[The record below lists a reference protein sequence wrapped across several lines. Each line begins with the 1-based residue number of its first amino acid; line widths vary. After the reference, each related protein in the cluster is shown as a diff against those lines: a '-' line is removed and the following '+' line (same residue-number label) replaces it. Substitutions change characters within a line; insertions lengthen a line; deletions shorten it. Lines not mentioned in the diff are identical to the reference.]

1 MMTTITVVI
10 VRVETMTTTTIDPS
24 QALLRLLAWLS
35 PVFPVGSY
43 SYSHG
48 LEQAVH
54 DGLVVDTGSLEAW
67 LSDLVERGSAWN
79 DALLLAESWRLSR
92 EDCDLTDIAALAEAL
107 AGGRERHLESQSQGS
122 AFLDAAQSWPSAAL
136 QRLPRPCAYPV
147 AVGAIAGDHDIALT
161 STLTAFLQAF
171 TLNQM
176 QASIR
181 LSVTGQSGVTALM
194 ARLEPVVL
202 DTARRAAH
210 ASLDDLGSATF
221 LGEVM
226 AIKHETLH
234 SRLFRS

>member
-1 MMTTITVVI
+1 MTTTTTTIIVTAGAMTTIT
-10 VRVETMTTTTIDPS
+10 TDPG
-24 QALLRLLAWLS
+24 LLRLLAWLS

-92 EDCDLTDIAALAEAL
+92 DGNGLAGIAALAEAL
-107 AGGRERHLESQSQGS
+107 AGGRERHLESLSQGS
-122 AFLDAAQSWPSAAL
+122 AFLDAARSWPCAVL
-136 QRLPRPCAYPV
+136 QRLPRPCAYAV
-147 AVGAIAGDHDIALT
+147 AVGAVAAAHDIALT

-171 TLNQM
+171 TLNQL

-194 ARLEPVVL
+194 ARLEAVVL

-210 ASLDDLGSATF
+210 ATLDDLGSATF

-226 AIKHETLH
+226 AIRHETLH

>member
-1 MMTTITVVI
+1 MIIITVGA
-10 VRVETMTTTTIDPS
+10 MTTTTTDPGH
-24 QALLRLLAWLS
+24 ALLRLLTWLS

-54 DGLVVDTGSLEAW
+54 HGLVGDTDSLEAW
-67 LSDLVERGSAWN
+67 LSDLVECGSAWN
-79 DALLLAESWRLSR
+79 DALLLAESWRLAR
-92 EDCDLTDIAALAEAL
+92 EDRDLTGIATLAEAL
-107 AGGRERHLESQSQGS
+107 AGGRERHLESLSQGS
-122 AFLDAAQSWPSAAL
+122 AFLDAAQSWPSAVL
-136 QRLPRPCAYPV
+136 QHLPRPCAYPV
-147 AVGAIAGDHDIALT
+147 AVGAVAGAHDIALT

-171 TLNQM
+171 TLNQL

-202 DTARRAAH
+202 ETARRATR
-210 ASLDDLGSATF
+210 STLDELGSATF

-226 AIKHETLH
+226 AMKHETLH

>member
-1 MMTTITVVI
+1 MVIITVGA
-10 VRVETMTTTTIDPS
+10 MATTTTDPG
-24 QALLRLLAWLS
+24 QALLRLLGWLS

-48 LEQAVH
+48 LEQAAH
-54 DGLVVDTGSLEAW
+54 DGLVADASSLKGW
-67 LSDLVERGSAWN
+67 LTDLIERGSAWN

-92 EDCDLTDIAALAEAL
+92 QDCDLADIAALAEAL
-107 AGGRERHLESQSQGS
+107 AGGRERHLESLSQGS
-122 AFLDAAQSWPSAAL
+122 AFLEAAQSWPLKAL

-147 AVGAIAGDHDIALT
+147 AVGALAGAHDIALT

-171 TLNQM
+171 TLNQL

-194 ARLEPVVL
+194 AGLEPVIL
-202 DTARRAAH
+202 DTARRAAQ
-210 ASLDDLGSATF
+210 ATLDDLGTATF
-221 LGEVM
+221 LGEIM
-226 AIKHETLH
+226 AMKHETLH

>member
-1 MMTTITVVI
+1 MTTTMIIITAGA
-10 VRVETMTTTTIDPS
+10 MTTTTTDPGH
-24 QALLRLLAWLS
+24 ALPRLLAWLS

-54 DGLVVDTGSLEAW
+54 DGLVVDTGSLETW
-67 LSDLVERGSAWN
+67 LGDLVECGSAWN
-79 DALLLAESWRLSR
+79 DALLLAESWRLAR
-92 EDCDLTDIAALAEAL
+92 ESNDLAGVAALAEAL
-107 AGGRERHLESQSQGS
+107 AGGRERHLESLSQGS
-122 AFLDAAQSWPSAAL
+122 AFLEAAQSWPCAVL
-136 QRLPRPCAYPV
+136 QRLPRPCAYAV
-147 AVGAIAGDHDIALT
+147 AVGAVAAAHDIALT

-171 TLNQM
+171 TLNQL

-210 ASLDDLGSATF
+210 ATLDDLGSATF

-226 AIKHETLH
+226 AIRHETLH

>member
-1 MMTTITVVI
+1 
-10 VRVETMTTTTIDPS
+10 MTTTTTIIVTAGAMTTTATDPG
-24 QALLRLLAWLS
+24 LLRLLAWLS

-79 DALLLAESWRLSR
+79 DALLLAESWRLS
-92 EDCDLTDIAALAEAL
+92 CDGNDLAGIAALAEAL
-107 AGGRERHLESQSQGS
+107 AGGRERHLESLSQGS
-122 AFLDAAQSWPSAAL
+122 AFLEAAQSWPCAVL

-147 AVGAIAGDHDIALT
+147 AVGAVAAAHDIALT

-171 TLNQM
+171 TLNQL

-210 ASLDDLGSATF
+210 ATLDDLGSATF

-226 AIKHETLH
+226 AIRHETLH

>member
-1 MMTTITVVI
+1 MTTTMIIITVGA
-10 VRVETMTTTTIDPS
+10 MTTTTTDPGH
-24 QALLRLLAWLS
+24 ALLRLLAWLS

-54 DGLVVDTGSLEAW
+54 DGLVVDTGSLETW

-79 DALLLAESWRLSR
+79 DALLLAESWRLAR
-92 EDCDLTDIAALAEAL
+92 EGNDLGEISALAEAL
-107 AGGRERHLESQSQGS
+107 AGGRERHLESISQGS
-122 AFLDAAQSWPSAAL
+122 AFLDAAQSWPCAVL
-136 QRLPRPCAYPV
+136 QRLPRPCAYAV
-147 AVGAIAGDHDIALT
+147 AIGAIAAAHDIALT

-171 TLNQM
+171 TLNQL

-210 ASLDDLGSATF
+210 ATLDDLGSATF

-226 AIKHETLH
+226 AIRHETLH

>member
-1 MMTTITVVI
+1 
-10 VRVETMTTTTIDPS
+10 MTTTTLITITVGAMATTTTDH
-24 QALLRLLAWLS
+24 ALLRLLAWLS

-48 LEQAVH
+48 LEQAVQ

-67 LSDLVERGSAWN
+67 LSDLVECGSAWN
-79 DALLLAESWRLSR
+79 DAVLLAESWRLAR
-92 EDCDLTDIAALAEAL
+92 EDQDLAGLVALAEAL
-107 AGGRERHLESQSQGS
+107 AGGRERHLESLSQGS
-122 AFLDAAQSWPSAAL
+122 AFLDAARSWPCAVL

-147 AVGAIAGDHDIALT
+147 AVGAVAGAHDITLN
-161 STLTAFLQAF
+161 STLGAFLQAF
-171 TLNQM
+171 TLNQL

-181 LSVTGQSGVTALM
+181 LSVTGQSGVTMLM

-210 ASLDDLGSATF
+210 ATLDDLGSATF
-221 LGEVM
+221 LGEIM

>member
-1 MMTTITVVI
+1 MTTTTMITITVGA
-10 VRVETMTTTTIDPS
+10 MATTTIDPG
-24 QALLRLLAWLS
+24 LLRLLTWLS
-35 PVFPVGSY
+35 PVFPVGSF

-54 DGLVVDTGSLEAW
+54 DDLVADTGSLEAW
-67 LSDLVERGSAWN
+67 LSDLVESGSAWN
-79 DALLLAESWRLSR
+79 DALLLAESWWLARA
-92 EDCDLTDIAALAEAL
+92 DDDLAGVAALAEAL
-107 AGGRERHLESQSQGS
+107 AGGRERHLESLSQGS
-122 AFLDAAQSWPSAAL
+122 AFLDAAQSWPCSAL

-147 AVGAIAGDHDIALT
+147 AVGAVAGAHGIALV

-171 TLNQM
+171 ALNQL

-194 ARLEPVVL
+194 ARLEPIVL
-202 DTARRAAH
+202 DTARRAAQ
-210 ASLDDLGSATF
+210 ATLDDLGSATF

-226 AIKHETLH
+226 AIRHETLH